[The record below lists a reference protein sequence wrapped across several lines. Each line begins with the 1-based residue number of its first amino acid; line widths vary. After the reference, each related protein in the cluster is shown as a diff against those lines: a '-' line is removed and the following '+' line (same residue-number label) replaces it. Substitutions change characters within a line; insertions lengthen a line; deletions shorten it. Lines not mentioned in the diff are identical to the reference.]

1 MYLSFMFVSTA
12 AAMTTKKE
20 PLEEDLPSTAAI
32 YSAGMYIRKV
42 FYCDIYM

>member
-20 PLEEDLPSTAAI
+20 PLEDLPSTAAI